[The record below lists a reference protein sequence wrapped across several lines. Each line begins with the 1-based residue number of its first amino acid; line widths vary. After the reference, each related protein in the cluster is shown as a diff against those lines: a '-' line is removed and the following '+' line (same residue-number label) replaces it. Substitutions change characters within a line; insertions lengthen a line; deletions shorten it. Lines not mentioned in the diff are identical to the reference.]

1 MFKKSLIGTLL
12 GLTLINSSFASEQ
25 TERTQVLKTINNYM
39 GSVACAT
46 SKIKS
51 KDIFKIDSDEE
62 SGIATYYVFWVGDK
76 GCQGGS
82 GTMSFFVSEV
92 ARYSNSRPFLVI
104 SDDAFGDNNEKVWSG
119 ADTSKATINYRFIDS
134 VKQITPNKFE
144 IVAGAYADE
153 TYGGKDG
160 GNNFPA
166 NTIKYTLQNVQS
178 EGWQITNQTL
188 LKQNN

>member
-1 MFKKSLIGTLL
+1 MFKKSLLGTIL
-12 GLTLINSSFASEQ
+12 GFVLINSSFASEQ

-46 SKIKS
+46 SKIQS
-51 KDIFKIDSDEE
+51 KDIFKIE
-62 SGIATYYVFWVGDK
+62 SEKDTGIATYYVFWVGDK

-104 SDDAFGDNNEKVWSG
+104 SDDAFGDNNEKAWSG
-119 ADTSKATINYRFIDS
+119 ANTSKATINYRFIDS

-153 TYGGKDG
+153 KYGGKDG

>member
-1 MFKKSLIGTLL
+1 MLKKSLLGTIL
-12 GLTLINSSFASEQ
+12 GFVLINSSFASEQ
-25 TERTQVLKTINNYM
+25 TERIQVSKTINNYID
-39 GSVACAT
+39 SVACAT
-46 SKIKS
+46 SKIQQ
-51 KDIFKIDSDEE
+51 KDIYKIDSDQDT
-62 SGIATYYVFWVGDK
+62 GIATYYVLWVGDK

-82 GTMSFFVSEV
+82 GTMSAYVSEV
-92 ARYSNSRPFLVI
+92 TRYSSSRPFLVM

-119 ADTSKATINYRFIDS
+119 EGITKPYINYRFVNSI
-134 VKQITPNKFE
+134 KQISPEKFE
-144 IVAGAYADE
+144 IIAGAYADDKF
-153 TYGGKDG
+153 GGKDG